1 MRRLLPVLLLLASLA
16 SACVGERQASAIQ
29 GRTLYAENG
38 CVSCHGPAGRGDG
51 PVGKTLSP
59 PPRDFKNEAS
69 YTNGR
74 DEASIAAT
82 LARGIDRNG
91 AKMPAFAHLTD
102 VERRSLAMYVITLRN
117 TPDERTAR

>member
-1 MRRLLPVLLLLASLA
+1 MRRLLPALLLLASLA
-16 SACVGERQASAIQ
+16 PACVGERQASAIQ

-38 CVSCHGPAGRGDG
+38 CVSCHGPSGRGDG

-74 DEASIAAT
+74 DETSIAAT

-91 AKMPAFAHLTD
+91 AKMPAQSS
-102 VERRSLAMYVITLRN
+102 VSMIRPR
-117 TPDERTAR
+117 